1 MLLEGL
7 ALALAAAD
15 PVDLQVREGEEWLP
29 TQLTVLPVRPVVCV
43 MHPPAN
49 IHNRDSVADPDPSR
63 IRINN
68 TILERTTTW
77 RQKTGTK
84 SLKKAEKNLKSLT

>member
-43 MHPPAN
+43 MHPPVPVQLCLGFTPVGTA
-49 IHNRDSVADPDPSR
+49 
-63 IRINN
+63 
-68 TILERTTTW
+68 ILRT
-77 RQKTGTK
+77 GDLLGCVCGPLV
-84 SLKKAEKNLKSLT
+84 LKRASFKKFLVK